1 MGINMPA
8 RTVVFTA
15 SRKFDGTDF
24 RWVSA
29 GEYIQMSGRAGRRGL
44 DDRGIVIQMIDE
56 KMEPAVAKDI
66 LKGTADPL
74 NSAFHLGYNML
85 LNLMRVEGG
94 DPERMMQLSFHQ
106 FQNERAAPAMQL
118 ELRALQASAE
128 ALAIK
133 DEAAVG
139 EYFQLCA
146 AVEQVR
152 DAMRDVMTQPRY
164 ALPFL
169 QPGRLARIVD
179 GEDDW
184 GWGVVVTFQK
194 KAGGAMGQA
203 GSSGS
208 AAGGDAGTAK
218 SSIIVEV
225 LLHCAPEELAAGGAK
240 KRPAAPRPASA
251 ADIAAG
257 RSEMRVVPVLL
268 PLVGGLCTVRLYLPR
283 DLRPRDARD
292 GVGDKLREVIRR
304 FGTDS
309 LPLLDPVEDMQ
320 IEGPEFG
327 ALLAK
332 SMALQARVA
341 AHPVHKAADRDD
353 RFAKYKQKVSDTR
366 TAEWWGGGAP
376 VSSPA

>member
-56 KMEPAVAKDI
+56 KMEPAAAKDI

-106 FQNERAAPAMQL
+106 FQNERAAPAMQA
-118 ELRALQASAE
+118 ELNALQASAA
-128 ALAIK
+128 ALAIA
-133 DEAAVG
+133 DEPAVG
-139 EYFQLCA
+139 EYHQLCA

-152 DAMRDVMTQPRY
+152 AAMRDVMTQPRY

-184 GWGVVVTFQK
+184 GWGVVITFQK
-194 KAGGAMGQA
+194 KPGA
-203 GSSGS
+203 GSSSS
-208 AAGGDAGTAK
+208 AAGADTPKTA
-218 SSIIVEV
+218 IVVEV
-225 LLHCAPEELAAGGAK
+225 LLHCAPDEAAGGAGGGK
-240 KRPAAPRPASA
+240 KRPGAGAPKPASA

-257 RSEMRVVPVLL
+257 RSDMRVVPVLL
-268 PLVGGLCTVRLYLPR
+268 PLVAGLSTIRLYLPR

-292 GVGDKLREVIRR
+292 GVADKLKEVVRR
-304 FGTDS
+304 FGDA
-309 LPLLDPVEDMQ
+309 LRLLDPVEDMQ
-320 IEGPEFG
+320 VEGPEFA

-332 SMALQARVA
+332 SLALQGRIAGHA
-341 AHPVHKAADRDD
+341 VHTAADRDA
-353 RFAKYKQKVSDTR
+353 RFDLYKQKVSDQ
-366 TAEWWGGGAP
+366 WG
-376 VSSPA
+376 